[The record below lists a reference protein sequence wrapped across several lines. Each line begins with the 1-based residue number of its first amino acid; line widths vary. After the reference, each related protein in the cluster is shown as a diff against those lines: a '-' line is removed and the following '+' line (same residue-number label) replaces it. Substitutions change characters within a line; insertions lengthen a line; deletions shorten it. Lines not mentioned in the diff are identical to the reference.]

1 MISITIQDNQHKQY
15 KLQINP
21 DSLKKEKKDGKT
33 TWKIEHEVL
42 DGDKRIGFGHFE
54 AKCMQNHEHLSD
66 DKILEVLLKLNS
78 ERIISDINNQ
88 SDIESVLYNVNIT
101 DCTK

>member
-1 MISITIQDNQHKQY
+1 
-15 KLQINP
+15 
-21 DSLKKEKKDGKT
+21 
-33 TWKIEHEVL
+33 
-42 DGDKRIGFGHFE
+42 
-54 AKCMQNHEHLSD
+54 MQNHEHLSD